1 MPLSP
6 GSRRTVMELSN
17 ETAERR
23 QLRLLG
29 AAVAKHQVE
38 VYDPSG
44 NAGSRLVLAGKIVPV
59 S

>member
-1 MPLSP
+1 
-6 GSRRTVMELSN
+6 MELSN

-23 QLRLLG
+23 QLRVLG
-29 AAVAKHQVE
+29 AAVVLEYQVE

-44 NAGSRLVLAGKIVPV
+44 KAASWLVLAGKIVPV